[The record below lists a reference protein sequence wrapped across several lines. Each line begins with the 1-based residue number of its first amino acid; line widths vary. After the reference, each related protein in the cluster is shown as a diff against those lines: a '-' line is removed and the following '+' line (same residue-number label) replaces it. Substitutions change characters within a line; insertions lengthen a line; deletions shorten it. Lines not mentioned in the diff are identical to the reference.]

1 MMKVKSFI
9 LAGLLAFAPAMA
21 MNGQALAQNEAAAS
35 AAATPVDADPRSS
48 DPGAPADS
56 ADANVANVSAAA
68 PAPKVAAPPR
78 MKPTEGIGMPRP
90 GEITLQQQ
98 FTDTGRTARWLHDVM
113 LLPIITIISLLV
125 LALMLYVMVRYRRAA
140 NPIPSKTSHNTVIE
154 VVWTVVPVLILL
166 AIAVPSIGLLADQ
179 YRPAPKDALTVKV
192 TGYQWYWGYEY
203 PDAGIPEFVSNMLPE
218 DKAKANGEPYLLA
231 PDNRL
236 VLPVGRPIKLIITG
250 ADVIHSFAVPSL
262 WVKMDAVPGRLNE
275 KSFTIDK
282 PGVYYGQCSELCGPR
297 VQGAI
302 IQGIDPALEPKVS
315 VIDKKVTKG
324 SYASLTPG
332 SFNLLLGKELAIWL
346 GVDVGDQV
354 LVTFAEVQGTP
365 AGAVPRMK
373 RFTVSGIFEAGYN
386 EVDRG
391 VGFANMQDLERV
403 LRSDGAT
410 GVRLKL
416 HDMDRSLEVGV
427 DLAQSLGGAY
437 RVSDWTQQNANLY
450 HSLRMEKV
458 VMGILLSL
466 IIAMGAFN
474 LVSSQVMLVTDKQ
487 ADIAILRTLGLTPG
501 GVMQVFMVQGSLIG
515 IFGTLAGLIGGITL
529 TLNLERILGAI
540 ESVFNVKL
548 LPEDVYYITGL
559 PTDMQT
565 GDVVAIAVVALLM
578 SFLATLYPAW
588 RAARTQPAEALR
600 YE

>member
-1 MMKVKSFI
+1 MFKPIPVAIGLRYLRAKRRNGFISFI
-9 LAGLLAFAPAMA
+9 SMASILGIALGVTVLITTLAVMSGFQKEIRSRLLQMTAHTTISRDGEPMPDW
-21 MNGQALAQNEAAAS
+21 MRV
-35 AAATPVDADPRSS
+35 VDVANKDPR
-48 DPGAPADS
+48 
-56 ADANVANVSAAA
+56 VAGAA
-68 PAPKVAAPPR
+68 PY
-78 MKPTEGIGMPRP
+78 I
-90 GEITLQQQ
+90 EIQS
-98 FTDTGRTARWLHDVM
+98 M
-113 LLPIITIISLLV
+113 IS
-125 LALMLYVMVRYRRAA
+125 
-140 NPIPSKTSHNTVIE
+140 
-154 VVWTVVPVLILL
+154 
-166 AIAVPSIGLLADQ
+166 
-179 YRPAPKDALTVKV
+179 
-192 TGYQWYWGYEY
+192 
-203 PDAGIPEFVSNMLPE
+203 
-218 DKAKANGEPYLLA
+218 
-231 PDNRL
+231 
-236 VLPVGRPIKLIITG
+236 
-250 ADVIHSFAVPSL
+250 
-262 WVKMDAVPGRLNE
+262 
-275 KSFTIDK
+275 
-282 PGVYYGQCSELCGPR
+282 GPR

-315 VIDKKVTKG
+315 VIDQKVVKG
-324 SYASLTPG
+324 SYDSLKPG

-391 VGFANMQDLERV
+391 VGFANMKDLERV
-403 LRSDGAT
+403 LRADGAT

-427 DLAQSLGGAY
+427 DLAQNLGGAY

-487 ADIAILRTLGLTPG
+487 ADIAILRTLGLTPA

-529 TLNLERILGAI
+529 TFNLERILGAI
-540 ESVFNVKL
+540 ERMFNVKL

-565 GDVVAIAVVALLM
+565 GDVVVITVVALLM

>member
-1 MMKVKSFI
+1 MFKPIPVAIGLRYLRAKRRNGFISFI
-9 LAGLLAFAPAMA
+9 SMASILGIALGVTVLITTLAVMSGFQKEIRSRLLQMTAHTTISRDGEPMPDW
-21 MNGQALAQNEAAAS
+21 MRV
-35 AAATPVDADPRSS
+35 VDVANKDPR
-48 DPGAPADS
+48 
-56 ADANVANVSAAA
+56 VAGAA
-68 PAPKVAAPPR
+68 PY
-78 MKPTEGIGMPRP
+78 I
-90 GEITLQQQ
+90 EIQ
-98 FTDTGRTARWLHDVM
+98 AM
-113 LLPIITIISLLV
+113 LS
-125 LALMLYVMVRYRRAA
+125 
-140 NPIPSKTSHNTVIE
+140 
-154 VVWTVVPVLILL
+154 
-166 AIAVPSIGLLADQ
+166 
-179 YRPAPKDALTVKV
+179 
-192 TGYQWYWGYEY
+192 
-203 PDAGIPEFVSNMLPE
+203 
-218 DKAKANGEPYLLA
+218 
-231 PDNRL
+231 
-236 VLPVGRPIKLIITG
+236 
-250 ADVIHSFAVPSL
+250 
-262 WVKMDAVPGRLNE
+262 
-275 KSFTIDK
+275 
-282 PGVYYGQCSELCGPR
+282 GPR

-302 IQGIDPALEPKVS
+302 VQGIDPALEPGVS
-315 VIDKKVTKG
+315 VINQKLVKG
-324 SYASLTPG
+324 SFDSLTPG
-332 SFNLLLGKELAIWL
+332 SYNLLVGKELAIWL
-346 GVDVGDQV
+346 GVDVGDTV
-354 LVTFAEVQGTP
+354 LVTLAEVQGTP
-365 AGAVPRMK
+365 VGAMPRLK

-386 EVDRG
+386 EIDKG
-391 VGFANMQDLERV
+391 VAFANMADLERV
-403 LRSDGAT
+403 LRMDGVT

-416 HDMDRSLEVGV
+416 HDMDKALDVGV
-427 DLAQSLGGAY
+427 DLAHTLGGGY

-501 GVMQVFMVQGSLIG
+501 GVMQVYMVQGSLIG

-565 GDVVAIAVVALLM
+565 SDIVVITLVALLM